1 MDKVERAVDDIR
13 RKWVPD
19 GRLGVFEVSITR
31 NEASAQKV
39 GAQHAVP
46 LLTGVTSV
54 RDARD
59 ALRRLAT
66 DAGLVERVE
75 LIPGEEVAPAAIVTA
90 ALAPL
95 VAEPRVSAARVSEAL
110 HGESL
115 DVLERREEWLRVR
128 APDGYVAWVNAG
140 YVATGPADWADDW
153 RERAT
158 ARSMSADIVTAE
170 GRRRLPT
177 GARVA
182 FRRGVVELADGQ
194 RGAVAAGSVRR
205 EQELRVEARHLALP
219 ELAQKWYSGA
229 PYLWGGRTEW
239 GIDCSGLA
247 QAVYGARGI
256 RLPRDSDQQFGQ
268 GQEVP
273 ISADGAGY
281 ESGDLLFFAERGR
294 VSHVALWAGAGRIV
308 HAALSRGGVGGDH
321 LFGSEPRM
329 VRLRDGLV
337 GVRRF
342 GG

>member
-19 GRLGVFEVSITR
+19 GRLGVFEVSLLPKGVAGIT
-31 NEASAQKV
+31 S
-39 GAQHAVP
+39 
-46 LLTGVTSV
+46 S

-59 ALRRLAT
+59 ALRRLAGT
-66 DAGLVERVE
+66 EGLVDKVT
-75 LIPGEEVAPAAIVTA
+75 LLPDDSVVDAAAVVTA
-90 ALAPL
+90 AIAPL
-95 VAEPRVSAARVSEAL
+95 LGEPQISAARVSEVL

-115 DVLERREEWLRVR
+115 DVLERRDDWLRVK
-128 APDGYVAWVNAG
+128 APDGYIAWLHAG
-140 YVATGPADWADDW
+140 YAATGPADWAKDW

-158 ARSMSADIVTAE
+158 ARSLSADIVTSD

-194 RGAVAAGSVRR
+194 RGAVAAGNVRR

-219 ELAQKWYSGA
+219 ELAQKWYGGA

-239 GIDCSGLA
+239 GIDCSGLT

-256 RLPRDSDQQFGQ
+256 QLPRDSDQQFGQ
-268 GQEVP
+268 GRE
-273 ISADGAGY
+273 IAMASDGAGY
-281 ESGDLLFFAERGR
+281 EAGDLLFFADRGR

-308 HAALSRGGVGGDH
+308 HSALSRGGVGGDH
-321 LFGSEPRM
+321 LFGAEPRM
-329 VRLRDGLV
+329 VRLRESLV
-337 GVRRF
+337 GVRRL
-342 GG
+342 